1 MVTQAFK
8 GAIRGGRAWTPARLA
23 AAAGGPV
30 LFWASPK
37 KSSTLNL
44 TGSTIN
50 SIADAAGGADVL
62 AKINTPTLNTTDLV
76 NGRPAIVLGT
86 ANQLVSATGGITG
99 AQAHALYLLCDF
111 NVAAASQPDSIMVF
125 GTAGA
130 ADTTS
135 PLGLFNNPYFSG
147 GNNSTFLP
155 QGRTPA
161 PDGLIHVLGGH
172 YNGSQKYLTL
182 DGAVM
187 GDSNNIRP
195 SFTHNISAGFGFGK
209 YTAAIN
215 MNGSRVREAIWCSR
229 ELTPAEHNLLLNYWI
244 RDFALSR
251 TAPVIYCEGDSLT
264 LGTNSS
270 NPGVVGWPSMLVTAL
285 NTLLTAAGRT
295 NCSRFLD
302 AAVGRTLVG
311 TSPDMLGRIAGTT
324 IDATLLTTSRGHR
337 SQRREWEIGILCGGA
352 NDIINAGANSAT
364 VISRLTT
371 GGQNM
376 RAQGRRSMILTLP
389 PGSPNFYTAQK
400 EIYRQEV
407 NAWILGSAIAAGA
420 ADAVGNSEAGGLVY
434 DATCYGSNFPNDIH
448 PNDVGYQRWA
458 NGIVAAAYSLIP

>member
-1 MVTQAFK
+1 MGVWLPDEA
-8 GAIRGGRAWTPARLA
+8 AAWTPAQLA
-23 AAAGGPV
+23 ASKGGPV

-37 KSSTLNL
+37 KTSTLNL

-50 SIADAAGGADVL
+50 SIGDAAGGAELL

-111 NVAAASQPDSIMVF
+111 NSAAASQPDSIMVF

-135 PLGLFNNPYFSG
+135 PVGLFNNPYFSG
-147 GNNSTFLP
+147 GNNSSFLP

-172 YNGSQKYLTL
+172 YNGATKWLTL

-187 GDSNNIRP
+187 GDSNNIRNVV
-195 SFTHNISAGFGFGK
+195 HNISAGFGFGK

-215 MNGSRVREAIWCSR
+215 MNGSRVREALWCTR
-229 ELTPAEHNLLLNYWI
+229 ELTPAEHELVLNYWI

-251 TAPVIYCEGDSLT
+251 TAPQIYCEGDSLT

-270 NPGVVGWPSMLVTAL
+270 NPGTVGWPSMLVTGL
-285 NTLLTAAGRT
+285 NTLLTAAGKT

-302 AAVGRTLVG
+302 AATGRTLVG
-311 TSPDMLGRIAGTT
+311 TSPDMLGRIAGAT
-324 IDATLLTTSRGHR
+324 INSTLLTTARGHR
-337 SQRREWEIGILCGGA
+337 SQRREWEIATLMGGT
-352 NDIINAGANSAT
+352 NDTINQSDTAET
-364 VISRLTT
+364 VIARLIT
-371 GGQNM
+371 GGQTL
-376 RAQGRRSMILTLP
+376 RSQGYKTMILTPP
-389 PGSPNFYTAQK
+389 PGSAAFYSAPK
-400 EIYRQEV
+400 EAHRQTV
-407 NAWILGSAIAAGA
+407 KAWILSSAIAAGA
-420 ADAVGNSEAGGLVY
+420 ADAVVNSESTGLTFG
-434 DATCYGSNFPNDIH
+434 APHYGADTLH
-448 PNDVGYQRWA
+448 PNDTGYQLIA
-458 NGIVAAAYSLIP
+458 DAALAAAYSLVP